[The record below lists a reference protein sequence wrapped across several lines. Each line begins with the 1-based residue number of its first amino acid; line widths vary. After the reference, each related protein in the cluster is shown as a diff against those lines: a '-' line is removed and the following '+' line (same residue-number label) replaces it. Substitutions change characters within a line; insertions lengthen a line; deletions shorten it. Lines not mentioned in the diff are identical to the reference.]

1 MTKRLQDFFHR
12 YGKQTTTNF
21 DLAKIAEKENIEPFH
36 VVMRDEV
43 KDLPKETPLYGVTN
57 IHTSKERGVHWSAFA
72 KTPKGNFF
80 FDSYGLPPTQEV
92 KDFLSHATY
101 NTFTLQKP
109 GTTECGQL
117 SLFMLKELATEPSRF
132 TTTILSLRRND
143 SPSKNN
149 VSSPLRG

>member
-1 MTKRLQDFFHR
+1 MTKPKQALQDFFKK

-21 DLAKIAEKENIEPFH
+21 DLAKIAEKEGVEPFH
-36 VVMRDEV
+36 VVMRDEI
-43 KDLPKETPLYGVTN
+43 KDLPRDVEPLYGVTN

-92 KDFLSHATY
+92 KDFLSHATH
-101 NTFTLQKP
+101 NTFTLQEP

-117 SLFMLKELATEPSRF
+117 CLFLLKSISEGKDF
-132 TTTILSLRRND
+132 MNTTLFL
-143 SPSKNN
+143 
-149 VSSPLRG
+149 V